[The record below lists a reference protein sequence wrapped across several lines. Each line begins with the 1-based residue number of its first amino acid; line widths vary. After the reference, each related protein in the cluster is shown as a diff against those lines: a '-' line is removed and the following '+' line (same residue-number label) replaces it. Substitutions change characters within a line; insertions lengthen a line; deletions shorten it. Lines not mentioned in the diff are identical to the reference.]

1 MTETYGISYNVGEIK
16 EMLSS
21 MYTKLPGTDDG
32 RIHNI
37 SSNDTCISE
46 SVGRVEKYKFI
57 DVLYECNLM
66 CSNTDAQLLL
76 LKSCRRF
83 IESYCLSGSLRRKNN
98 ETSKIDEAGLQRRGT
113 ITLKK
118 SHSLGSSASD
128 TSNAKQNSLFIGDA
142 TSFQMLGVLSSRLR
156 EIHQPE
162 IAVSKAAYELSE
174 MFLSMVFHQLYD
186 DSFILRPHTLD
197 ASKSMELLSSLIS
210 YVKMSSSRIMLTCH

>member
-1 MTETYGISYNVGEIK
+1 MTGDINASIGGVLDSRTDYERFDEIENFCYQLDIRSFALQLFGLELYTGESASVMEEIKQKIIGRNDTNSESISTLHMWFTSFCCFDFKQNLIKSLNTKALNLGIDLRTFKNKLGSKQAGRRTYGTSYIYNVGEIK

-83 IESYCLSGSLRRKNN
+83 HRKLLL
-98 ETSKIDEAGLQRRGT
+98 EWFFEAQ
-113 ITLKK
+113 K
-118 SHSLGSSASD
+118 
-128 TSNAKQNSLFIGDA
+128 
-142 TSFQMLGVLSSRLR
+142 
-156 EIHQPE
+156 
-162 IAVSKAAYELSE
+162 Y
-174 MFLSMVFHQLYD
+174 
-186 DSFILRPHTLD
+186 
-197 ASKSMELLSSLIS
+197 
-210 YVKMSSSRIMLTCH
+210 

>member
-1 MTETYGISYNVGEIK
+1 
-16 EMLSS
+16 

-46 SVGRVEKYKFI
+46 SVGRAEKYKFI

-113 ITLKK
+113 ITVKK
-118 SHSLGSSASD
+118 SNSLGRN
-128 TSNAKQNSLFIGDA
+128 TLMPLILTKFFIHWRRHLVPNA
-142 TSFQMLGVLSSRLR
+142 R
-156 EIHQPE
+156 
-162 IAVSKAAYELSE
+162 
-174 MFLSMVFHQLYD
+174 
-186 DSFILRPHTLD
+186 
-197 ASKSMELLSSLIS
+197 S
-210 YVKMSSSRIMLTCH
+210 YPLV